1 MTLINTTL
9 SEQLAHAYIAT
20 RLDET
25 RVLRTAL
32 RSTRRGRTGRRR
44 AVAPDQYTDYLT
56 ARGEAIR

>member
-1 MTLINTTL
+1 MTFTNTTL
-9 SEQLAHAYIAT
+9 SEQLAHAYVAA

-32 RSTRRGRTGRRR
+32 RSTRRGRIGRRR
-44 AVAPDQYTDYLT
+44 ATPDHYTDYLT